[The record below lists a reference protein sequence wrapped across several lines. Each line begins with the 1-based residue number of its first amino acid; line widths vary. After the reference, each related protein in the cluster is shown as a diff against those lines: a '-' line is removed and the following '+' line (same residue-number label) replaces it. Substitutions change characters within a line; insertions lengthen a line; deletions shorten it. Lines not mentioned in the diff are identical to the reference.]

1 MRINFKTSL
10 VYKTMNITER
20 FLNYT
25 KFDTQ
30 SNEDSTSVPSTE
42 KQLVF
47 ANYLKE
53 ELVREGLTDVEMD
66 DKGYVYA
73 TLKGNTKK
81 PVPTIGFISHY
92 DTSPDC
98 SGKDVKAR
106 IVENYQG
113 GDIELSPGI
122 VSSPTKFPELNSH
135 IGEDLIVTD
144 GHTLLGADDKAGI
157 AEIMQAMCYLR
168 DHDEIKH
175 GDIRVGFNPDEEIG
189 MGAHHFD
196 VEKFGCQ
203 WAYTMD
209 GGDLGELE
217 FENFNAAGAKVFIKG
232 VSVHTGYA
240 KGKMINANRLAC
252 EFNSLI
258 PETDIPETTEGYQ
271 GFYHLISMETRT
283 EEAKMSYIIRDH
295 DREKFEDRKQFF
307 LDIAN
312 KMNAKYGEGV
322 VSVKLNDQYYN
333 MKEKIDDNMHVI
345 DIVLR
350 AMQETGVR
358 PKVEP
363 IRGGT
368 DGAQLSFKG
377 LPCPNIFAGGVN
389 FHGPYEFVSIQV
401 MQKAV
406 DVIVKICEI
415 TGTYND

>member
-30 SNEDSTSVPSTE
+30 SNEDSPSVPSTE

-217 FENFNAAGAKVFIKG
+217 FENFNAAGAKVVIKG

-312 KMNAKYGEGV
+312 KMNAKYGEGT